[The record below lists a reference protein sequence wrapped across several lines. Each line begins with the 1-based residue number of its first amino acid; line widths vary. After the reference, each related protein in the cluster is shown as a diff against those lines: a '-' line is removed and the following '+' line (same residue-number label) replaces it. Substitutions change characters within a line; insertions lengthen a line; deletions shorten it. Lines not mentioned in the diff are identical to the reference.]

1 MRKAPSQQ
9 RSQIMVNT
17 ILEAATRV
25 LAQRG
30 WANFKTNE
38 VAEVAG
44 ISIGSLYQYFPDKL
58 GLAEEIRKRHL
69 SAVLAALSNSAHGE
83 AAATLELR
91 VTRLIDGVIA
101 VHAVDQALH
110 RVLLEEVPFATVA
123 NGEEFEREY
132 QGRYRELVAAS
143 AGASTNASDEVAAR
157 VLAAAVEGVVHA
169 AARNGELKSALLKRE
184 LAHLVIAYLRV
195 RAGGR
200 AA

>member
-1 MRKAPSQQ
+1 MRKAPRQQ
-9 RSQIMVNT
+9 RSQVMVNT

-83 AAATLELR
+83 AATTLELR

-110 RVLLEEVPFATVA
+110 RVLLKEVPFVTVA

-132 QGRYRELVAAS
+132 QGRYRELIAVS
-143 AGASTNASDEVAAR
+143 AGAIPNASDEVAAR

-169 AARNGELKSALLKRE
+169 AARHGELKSALLKRE

-195 RAGGR
+195 RA
-200 AA
+200 